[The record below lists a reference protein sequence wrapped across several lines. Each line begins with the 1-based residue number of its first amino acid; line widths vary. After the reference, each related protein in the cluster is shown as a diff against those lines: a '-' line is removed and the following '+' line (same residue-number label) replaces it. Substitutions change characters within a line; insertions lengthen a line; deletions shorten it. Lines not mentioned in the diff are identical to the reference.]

1 MVIAAAEPAEVRQ
14 LLIIRSLVLAVSNS
28 PVLSSTYGASAEL
41 AFRGVPQN
49 VPCENLRRN
58 AHNNKG
64 WALSTARL
72 RICRAFAWHV
82 PDFGVS
88 SVFQNPLPAFRRLYW
103 NARLVTARG
112 TAAGKTMAGCGLRLK
127 PSLNSSS
134 RKCHLRRRVWGIDTV
149 ARKPECDANVTPPS

>member
-49 VPCENLRRN
+49 VPCENLLRN

-103 NARLVTARG
+103 NARLVTARTSVRCCPEIHSYRDRTAVCIGEYG
-112 TAAGKTMAGCGLRLK
+112 TACIARLSK
-127 PSLNSSS
+127 VCRPSRSQALV
-134 RKCHLRRRVWGIDTV
+134 R
-149 ARKPECDANVTPPS
+149 